1 MLDNVELYINE
12 AVVISDE
19 YEDMFMEDSTS
30 VVGTVKNGIN
40 MAITAIQTFIGKI
53 LDFIDNFLKAM
64 QRMYQQHQLNKI
76 IKSVDQQ
83 GASPLLD
90 KKIQTMDFRKQDMAF
105 EKAIRSL
112 NEARYKPNFEDRA
125 IVILD
130 KYKKEA
136 EDSVSFLPVRL
147 LLKRLSLSSD
157 IALKVKDSLNKDRGI
172 LAKIAQSVSTSK
184 QYDKFKR
191 DVNNAA
197 NDTIFYKYRVL
208 IYNKLTEFIEK
219 EAKTYYE
226 ASVKI
231 FKKNT
236 SDTITKM
243 TITDPDMFNKKL
255 SEHEEKYKLT
265 GHEKKIHNAVDLALS
280 MRKHI

>member
-1 MLDNVELYINE
+1 MLDDVEIYINE

-30 VVGTVKNGIN
+30 VIGTVKNGIN
-40 MAITAIQTFIGKI
+40 MAITAIQTLIGKI

-64 QRMYQQHQLNKI
+64 QRMYQQHQLERI
-76 IKSVDQQ
+76 IKSVNAQ

-90 KKIQTMDFRKQDMAF
+90 KKVQTIDFRKQDRAF
-105 EKAIRSL
+105 EKAIQSL
-112 NEARYKPNFEDRA
+112 NEARNKANFEDKA
-125 IVILD
+125 IAILD
-130 KYKKEA
+130 RYKKEA
-136 EDSVSFLPVRL
+136 ENTISFLPVRL

-157 IALKVKDSLNKDRGI
+157 IALKVKDSLNKDKGV
-172 LAKIAQSVSTSK
+172 LAKIAQSVSTSN

-191 DVNNAA
+191 DVDNAA
-197 NDTIFYKYRVL
+197 NNTIFYKYRVL

-236 SDTITKM
+236 SDTISKM
-243 TITDPDMFNKKL
+243 VVTDPDMLNKKL

-265 GHEKKIHNAVDLALS
+265 GHEKKIHGAVDLALS